1 MGRMRF
7 VRPRVPEVVLEQLQ
21 HVGLGRSLQ
30 ALRDTRTQ
38 PPRQPRIGGSLGSDR
53 HGVVGGVHAGYE
65 HSYSLR
71 KGWQVYWQVK
81 SDLMIGG
88 EDLFR
93 TGVVIGVKLP
103 VK

>member
-1 MGRMRF
+1 
-7 VRPRVPEVVLEQLQ
+7 
-21 HVGLGRSLQ
+21 
-30 ALRDTRTQ
+30 
-38 PPRQPRIGGSLGSDR
+38 
-53 HGVVGGVHAGYE
+53 
-65 HSYSLR
+65 
-71 KGWQVYWQVK
+71 VK